1 MNNIDYDTMAKL
13 SNEQIQFIDN
23 YLYNS
28 GVRYIDIRS
37 EMTDHVATVLET
49 MEGDFGQNFS
59 EYMISNKKELLAGNK
74 VFKAGALSRAL
85 ASLWDSYTNSK
96 FLIFIA
102 FLGLLSFV
110 MVNHI
115 GYEELYTYFLLGNV
129 TVFFG
134 FYILWIYFWIVKKNR
149 YSVIDRLL
157 LISWFIPML
166 FRLEGSIDNEKV
178 KLILLLLYSSIVSA
192 LFFTIINIHRKYKLR
207 YNG

>member
-1 MNNIDYDTMAKL
+1 MAKL

-37 EMTDHVATVLET
+37 EMTDHVATALET

-59 EYMISNKKELLAGNK
+59 GYMISNKKELLSGNMI
-74 VFKAGALSRAL
+74 FKAGALSRAL
-85 ASLWDSYTNSK
+85 ASLWDNYTNSK

-102 FLGLLSFV
+102 FLTLFSFV
-110 MVNHI
+110 MVSQI
-115 GYEELYTYFLLGNV
+115 GYEELYTCFMLGNV
-129 TVFFG
+129 ALFFG
-134 FYILWIYFWIVKKNR
+134 FYILWIYFWVVKKNR

-157 LISWFIPML
+157 LISWVIPML
-166 FRLEGSIDNEKV
+166 SRFEGLIDNDKV
-178 KLILLLLYSSIVSA
+178 KLILILLYSSIILA
-192 LFFTIINIHRKYKLR
+192 LFLTIINVHRKYKIR

>member
-1 MNNIDYDTMAKL
+1 MAKL

-28 GVRYIDIRS
+28 GVRYIDIRC
-37 EMTDHVATVLET
+37 EMTDHVATALEK

-59 EYMISNKKELLAGNK
+59 GYMISNKKELLSGNK
-74 VFKAGALSRAL
+74 VFKAGALSRAI
-85 ASLWDSYTNSK
+85 ASFWANYSNPK
-96 FLIFIA
+96 FLIGIA
-102 FLGLLSFV
+102 ILVLFSFT
-110 MVNHI
+110 MVNQI

-129 TVFFG
+129 AVFFG
-134 FYILWIYFWIVKKNR
+134 FYILWIYFWVVKKNR

-166 FRLEGSIDNEKV
+166 IRFEGLIDNEQIRLMLV
-178 KLILLLLYSSIVSA
+178 LLYSSIVLS
-192 LFFTIINIHRKYKLR
+192 LFFTIINVHIKYKLR